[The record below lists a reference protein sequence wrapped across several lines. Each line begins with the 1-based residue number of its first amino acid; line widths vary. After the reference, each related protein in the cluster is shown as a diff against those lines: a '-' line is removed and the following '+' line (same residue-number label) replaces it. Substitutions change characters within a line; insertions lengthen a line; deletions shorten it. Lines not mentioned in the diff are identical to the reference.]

1 MTRYELACDKRVT
14 LAAIISESAMIVA
27 CVLLADAALE
37 HFSIQT
43 MMASHVSLQA
53 AIIVVI
59 AIQYVIATIEIVASY
74 RDDNRGATIPIAFV
88 PGGIIL
94 RFVLMV
100 VAIGAV
106 VALKLLVYFL
116 SVLTAFATQILRID
130 KWCSTAKW
138 VDFVDR
144 FLEPIEYGVNRLYN
158 WLYFNKIRANSSV
171 FTSMFNGSLSFWCI
185 NH

>member
-1 MTRYELACDKRVT
+1 
-14 LAAIISESAMIVA
+14 
-27 CVLLADAALE
+27 
-37 HFSIQT
+37 
-43 MMASHVSLQA
+43 
-53 AIIVVI
+53 
-59 AIQYVIATIEIVASY
+59 
-74 RDDNRGATIPIAFV
+74 
-88 PGGIIL
+88 
-94 RFVLMV
+94 MV

>member
-43 MMASHVSLQA
+43 MMASPVSLQA

-158 WLYFNKIRANSSV
+158 WPYFNKIRANSSV

>member
-138 VDFVDR
+138 AD
-144 FLEPIEYGVNRLYN
+144 
-158 WLYFNKIRANSSV
+158 SSNPSNMASIASIIGSISIK
-171 FTSMFNGSLSFWCI
+171 FGLIPAYSRRCSMAA
-185 NH
+185 